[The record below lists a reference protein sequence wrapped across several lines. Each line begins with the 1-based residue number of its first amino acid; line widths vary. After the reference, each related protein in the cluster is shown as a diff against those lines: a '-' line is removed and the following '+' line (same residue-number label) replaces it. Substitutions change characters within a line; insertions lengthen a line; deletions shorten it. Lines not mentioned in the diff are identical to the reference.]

1 MSVDNGYMSGDN
13 LQTLAES
20 TIAAYIATDKGEKK
34 HQNPLDE
41 SYRKLSKSDF
51 IYHEEDNTFTC
62 PGGQTLNLV
71 RQSKESD
78 RVYQGNTGVCANC
91 PYQPPC
97 CQSQKGEA
105 RTINIPMTGNR

>member
-1 MSVDNGYMSGDN
+1 MAICPV
-13 LQTLAES
+13 
-20 TIAAYIATDKGEKK
+20 TICK
-34 HQNPLDE
+34 HWQKVPLLRISLPIKVKRTHQSPLDE